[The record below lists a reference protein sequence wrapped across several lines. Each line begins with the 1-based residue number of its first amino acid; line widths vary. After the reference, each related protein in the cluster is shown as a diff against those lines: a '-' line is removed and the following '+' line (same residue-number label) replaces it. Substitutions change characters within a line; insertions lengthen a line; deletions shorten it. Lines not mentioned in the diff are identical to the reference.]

1 MKLEMHP
8 QASQNYNKKAEEL
21 LARLCPAPERLK
33 PKEIPT
39 NPNIHVSHRFT
50 PANTVGEMGFGWTDF
65 TGNVAA
71 RAFGEG
77 GQLLGLFDEDHTNL
91 IRLSEGMQKSTNPR
105 DVVSLQLLS
114 ELIFDW
120 LKQKHRGASVPAMTE
135 YVLAECEKQI
145 EEMEVWIPISL
156 LYIQSPFIL
165 GKITFR
171 AITKTMVDDLEASV
185 KAKCTKPEEFDSV
198 QQFIER
204 IRKEIQGLAT
214 ATIKVEAEPR
224 RAYEIAAAESENAMN
239 ILRFFATANFHP
251 TKICYSAPWGKQ
263 HQDSD
268 RYLLVKDDKIIG
280 HTSGFSDRS
289 RVHWNLSNEE
299 LQMYAETG
307 LDVLSNLLKAEKLT
321 DFQKSVLEALFL
333 YSRSSLAKQL
343 SDRLVYILVALESI
357 FLKDCNEPIQ
367 DNISLRMAYMQPVS
381 VEERHAIT
389 RNVKATYAL
398 RSSFIHHGHSI
409 SVDDTATLQ
418 EFVKNAWFSLQAL
431 VPLAVTEI
439 TKEEFFNNLEDRRL
453 AG

>member
-1 MKLEMHP
+1 MHP

-21 LARLCPAPERLK
+21 LMCLRPAPDHLK
-33 PKEIPT
+33 PKDIPH
-39 NPNIHVSHRFT
+39 NPNIHISHQFT
-50 PANTVGEMGFGWTDF
+50 QANIIVEMGYGWTEF

-77 GQLLGLFDEDHTNL
+77 GQMIGLFDEDHTNL
-91 IRLSEGMQKSTNPR
+91 VRLAEAIQKSIIPR
-105 DVVSLQLLS
+105 GVVSLGLLS

-120 LKQKHRGASVPAMTE
+120 LKQQRRGASISMMTE

-145 EEMEVWIPISL
+145 KEMEVWIPISL
-156 LYIQSPFIL
+156 LYIESPFIL

-171 AITKTMVDDLEASV
+171 AITKAMVDDWENSAKAKLTEPEESDSV
-185 KAKCTKPEEFDSV
+185 K
-198 QQFIER
+198 QFFER

-214 ATIKVEAEPR
+214 ATIKVQAEPR
-224 RAYEIAAAESENAMN
+224 RAYEIAAEESEKAMN
-239 ILRFFATANFHP
+239 MLRIFTPANFHP
-251 TKICYSAPWGKQ
+251 SKICYSAPWGKQ

-268 RYLLVKDDKIIG
+268 RYLLVQDGKIIG
-280 HTSGFSDRS
+280 HTSGFSDKS

-299 LQMYAETG
+299 LQMNIDAG
-307 LDVLSNLLKAEKLT
+307 LGVLSNLLKADRLT
-321 DFQKSVLEALFL
+321 DFQKTVLEALFL

-343 SDRLVYILVALESI
+343 SDRLVYILVALESV
-357 FLKDCNEPIQ
+357 FLKDSNEPIQ
-367 DNISLRMAYMQPVS
+367 DNISLRMAYMQPIS
-381 VEERHAIT
+381 VEERRAIT
-389 RNVKATYAL
+389 RNVRATYSL

-409 SVDDTATLQ
+409 SVDDIATLQ

-431 VPLAVTEI
+431 IPLAATEI